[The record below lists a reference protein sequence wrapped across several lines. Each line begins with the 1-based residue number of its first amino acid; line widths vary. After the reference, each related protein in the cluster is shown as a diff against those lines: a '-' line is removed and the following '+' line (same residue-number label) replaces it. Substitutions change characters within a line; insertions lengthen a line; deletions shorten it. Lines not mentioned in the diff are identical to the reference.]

1 MTPQQPSP
9 YRCIVSWCD
18 FHCEIRSNHVCDKP
32 PTCGC
37 LYNSDI
43 GAIWEPTSHSAIQQ
57 PGQQERVFH
66 TIDEFKQ
73 AYFPKSYKK
82 QIIDELMKRIDKGDK
97 KAIKELAKIHVD
109 EMFRK
114 IEEKLKAEVP

>member
-1 MTPQQPSP
+1 MTQQPSP

-57 PGQQERVFH
+57 EPGQQVSVIQDEDGYIEKRPVHEQQASLKDSGFNER
-66 TIDEFKQ
+66 
-73 AYFPKSYKK
+73 
-82 QIIDELMKRIDKGDK
+82 G
-97 KAIKELAKIHVD
+97 IKE
-109 EMFRK
+109 
-114 IEEKLKAEVP
+114 